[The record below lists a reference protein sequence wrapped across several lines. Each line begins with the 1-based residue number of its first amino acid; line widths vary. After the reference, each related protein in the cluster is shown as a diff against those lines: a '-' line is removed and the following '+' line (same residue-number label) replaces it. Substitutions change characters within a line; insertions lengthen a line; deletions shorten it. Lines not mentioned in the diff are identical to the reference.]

1 MGYLQELR
9 ADVTTRLERLDTS
22 CREDVKTLVN
32 FISNA
37 VLDSYRNGEKNA
49 RQTARKTKREGKGA
63 DAPKGKQHG
72 AKRSD
77 G

>member
-9 ADVTTRLERLDTS
+9 ADITTRLEALDTS

-37 VLDSYRNGEKNA
+37 VLDSYRNGEKRA
-49 RQTARKTKREGKGA
+49 RQTARDKKREGKGA
-63 DAPKGKQHG
+63 DAPKGKQQG
-72 AKRSD
+72 ASRSD

>member
-1 MGYLQELR
+1 MK
-9 ADVTTRLERLDTS
+9 LDTS

-37 VLDSYRNGEKNA
+37 VLDSYRNGEKRA
-49 RQTARKTKREGKGA
+49 RQAARKEKREGKGA
-63 DAPKGKQHG
+63 DAPKGETSG
-72 AKRSD
+72 AARS